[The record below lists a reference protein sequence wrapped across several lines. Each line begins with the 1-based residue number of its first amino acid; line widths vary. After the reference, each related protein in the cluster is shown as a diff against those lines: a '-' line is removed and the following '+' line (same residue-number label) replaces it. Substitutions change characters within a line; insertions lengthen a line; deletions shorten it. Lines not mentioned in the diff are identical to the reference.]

1 MAEINAQRA
10 KSSDKSSAIFE
21 HMKKRAL
28 EEIFTMMDSDS
39 DGFISA
45 HHIEISGIFLIMI
58 ERIFMRRSRDSG
70 TTAV

>member
-10 KSSDKSSAIFE
+10 KSSDKSNVIFE

-39 DGFISA
+39 DGSISA
-45 HHIEISGIFLIMI
+45 HHIEISGTELMK
-58 ERIFMRRSRDSG
+58 ML
-70 TTAV
+70 